1 MRIRP
6 RSTAEQ
12 HHRTAARPAER
23 PEAHPAQ
30 EAKSTPEPA
39 ALTWTRAQ
47 LRERIQQT
55 GAALAPAAEPADR
68 RTREPEHSPAED
80 REIEP

>member
-1 MRIRP
+1 MRIRR
-6 RSTAEQ
+6 RSTGEQCRQTPGRPTVSAE
-12 HHRTAARPAER
+12 AG
-23 PEAHPAQ
+23 PAQ

-39 ALTWTRAQ
+39 AVTWTRAQ
-47 LRERIQQT
+47 LRDRIQQV
-55 GAALAPAAEPADR
+55 GAALAPAAVPAGR